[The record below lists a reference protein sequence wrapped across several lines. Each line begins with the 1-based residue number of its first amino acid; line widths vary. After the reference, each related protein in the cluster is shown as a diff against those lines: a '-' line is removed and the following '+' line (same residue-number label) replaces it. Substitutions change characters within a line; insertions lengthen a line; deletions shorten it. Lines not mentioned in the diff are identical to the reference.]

1 MKESLEKI
9 VRHGDCGMVKCAEC
23 PFDKLCTEADCAFP
37 YALLTWAAK
46 GMLYEME
53 ASSRRIFEWLHD
65 LYAEVNQEITVTFDH
80 FNCIDGLRVTLVEV
94 DNNILYFDVNGKD
107 VRVEKHMCTEPFAK
121 EQLLLTDVINA
132 SYTVVSNK
140 PTIGG

>member
-1 MKESLEKI
+1 MSEYLKKI
-9 VRHGDCGMVKCAEC
+9 IRQGNCGGIK
-23 PFDKLCTEADCAFP
+23 CTECDFDAFCNEVECAFP
-37 YALLTWAAK
+37 HGLIVWAAK

-53 ASSRRIFEWLHD
+53 ASSRAIFEWLHD
-65 LYAEVNQEITVTFDH
+65 LYVDVNHEITVTFNQHNRIED
-80 FNCIDGLRVTLVEV
+80 LRVTLVEV

-132 SYTVVSNK
+132 SYTVVRDN